1 MYLIRRSFKIQKG
14 KTRDAAEAA
23 KQISAKYQGEGQ
35 RTPVW
40 IYISGPTTPGPSD
53 TIYMDWVE
61 EKLENPYREDNES
74 IEGLRDLFQ
83 NLYQYVEESKIDFFQ
98 YYGDTFTDK
107 NPFLN

>member
-1 MYLIRRSFKIQKG
+1 MYLIRRTFKIQKG

-61 EKLENPYREDNES
+61 EKLENPYREENES

-83 NLYQYVEESKIDFFQ
+83 NFNKYFYLTNRG
-98 YYGDTFTDK
+98 YYCIITVLASVVK
-107 NPFLN
+107 WI